1 MKKFYKFLRE
11 QAMGIINF
19 KNNNIK
25 LLTNEEQNVKKQ
37 KFVTFVD
44 KNFKINR
51 LQIKNRQVRDHCN
64 DTGEYR
70 SAADIIYNLEYSVP
84 KETPTVFYNGS
95 NYDYCF
101 IIKESAEVFEKQITC
116 LGENTGIYITL
127 STLVQNKLQDL
138 IRMEKKSQKKSY
150 RLQFIDNA
158 RFMASSL
165 SNLVNNLDKRI
176 HKIKCKY

>member
-1 MKKFYKFLRE
+1 
-11 QAMGIINF
+11 MGIINF
-19 KNNNIK
+19 KNNKIK
-25 LLTNEEQNVKKQ
+25 LLTNEQQNVKKQ
-37 KFVTFVD
+37 KFVIFVD
-44 KNFKINR
+44 KNFKINM

-70 SAADIIYNLEYSVP
+70 SAADIICNLEYSVP
-84 KETPTVFYNGS
+84 RETPIVFYNGS

-101 IIKESAEVFEKQITC
+101 IIKELAEEFEKQITC

-127 STLVQNKLQDL
+127 STLVQNKLQEL

-176 HKIKCKY
+176 LKIKCEY